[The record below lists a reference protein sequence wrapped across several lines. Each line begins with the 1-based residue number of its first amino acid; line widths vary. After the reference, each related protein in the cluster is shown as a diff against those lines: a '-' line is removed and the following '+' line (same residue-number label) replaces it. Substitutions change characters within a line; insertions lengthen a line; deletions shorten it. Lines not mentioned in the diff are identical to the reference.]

1 LADDAIFSGTV
12 TANYFVGD
20 GSGLTG
26 VAATS
31 IANDAITSSKIADGT
46 ITSADISASAAIPF
60 SKLSLTKSDI
70 EGLGI
75 PGVDTN
81 TTLSTATL
89 SGTTLVLTDS
99 VSSTYTVDLTSIDTD
114 TNTTYTAGSGL
125 VLSGTSFRLADD
137 AIFSGTVTANYFVGD
152 GSQLSNLPPTVSAG
166 AGLTLSPGNELT
178 IDGSAAGTGI
188 LLNDGVFS
196 IESTVVTANYGGSVI
211 INGNLAANSFAGNG
225 SNLTGVSATGI
236 ADNVVTSAK
245 IVDGNDSAA
254 IADTK
259 LATITT
265 SGKVANSA
273 TTATSS
279 NTVSAI
285 VARDGSGNFQAT
297 DISLSGSIIG
307 GDSASSKISGFSAD
321 VTAKTSSYTLLATD
335 NGQFLRFDSSS
346 ATTLTIPSGL
356 PIGFNC
362 TVIQYGTGQ
371 VTFAGSGTTLRNRS
385 SLTKTAG
392 QYSMVSIVSVATNI
406 FVLSG
411 EMSN

>member
-1 LADDAIFSGTV
+1 LADEAIFSGTV

-26 VAATS
+26 ISGNSLSDNSVTTYK
-31 IANDAITSSKIADGT
+31 IRDGAI
-46 ITSADISASAAIPF
+46 
-60 SKLSLTKSDI
+60 LNSDI
-70 EGLGI
+70 
-75 PGVDTN
+75 
-81 TTLSTATL
+81 
-89 SGTTLVLTDS
+89 
-99 VSSTYTVDLTSIDTD
+99 
-114 TNTTYTAGSGL
+114 
-125 VLSGTSFRLADD
+125 
-137 AIFSGTVTANYFVGD
+137 
-152 GSQLSNLPPTVSAG
+152 
-166 AGLTLSPGNELT
+166 
-178 IDGSAAGTGI
+178 
-188 LLNDGVFS
+188 
-196 IESTVVTANYGGSVI
+196 
-211 INGNLAANSFAGNG
+211 
-225 SNLTGVSATGI
+225 
-236 ADNVVTSAK
+236 
-245 IVDGNDSAA
+245 NDSAA
-254 IADTK
+254 IVDTK

-392 QYSMVSIVSVATNI
+392 QYSMVSLVSVATNI